1 MINSERLVKNFIEY
15 VQIDSETGNEGAM
28 MELLL
33 QKLKALGC
41 AVKTDGA
48 GKKVGSNGDNI
59 YAFYKGTLPGEPL
72 IFSAHMDT
80 VKPGNGIRPLV
91 KEGVIS
97 SSGATILGADDK
109 SGIAGILE
117 ALTVIHEKG
126 LPCRDVEI
134 IFSIQEESGML
145 GAGNFDFGQTVGNQA
160 VVLDGGGDVGTIT
173 TSAPGELILNAAIIG
188 KSSHAG
194 SAPEQGISSIQVAAR
209 GVAAMKLLRIDE
221 ETTCNIGTF
230 KSEGANNI
238 VPART
243 EISAEIRSRNL
254 DKLNAQAEHMCG
266 CLQKACNDAGA
277 KLECTLTTAYVSFQ
291 IADDNPLVQ
300 HVEQACAAIGRRSVI
315 RPGGGGSDANIM
327 NALGMNAIVLGTG
340 MNKVH
345 TTQENISVKNL
356 EDTARLVLALMTD

>member
-33 QKLKALGC
+33 QRLKALGC

-145 GAGNFDFGQTVGNQA
+145 GAGNFDFGQTVGKQA
-160 VVLDGGGDVGTIT
+160 VVLDGGGDVCI
-173 TSAPGELILNAAIIG
+173 
-188 KSSHAG
+188 
-194 SAPEQGISSIQVAAR
+194 
-209 GVAAMKLLRIDE
+209 
-221 ETTCNIGTF
+221 
-230 KSEGANNI
+230 
-238 VPART
+238 
-243 EISAEIRSRNL
+243 
-254 DKLNAQAEHMCG
+254 
-266 CLQKACNDAGA
+266 
-277 KLECTLTTAYVSFQ
+277 
-291 IADDNPLVQ
+291 
-300 HVEQACAAIGRRSVI
+300 
-315 RPGGGGSDANIM
+315 
-327 NALGMNAIVLGTG
+327 
-340 MNKVH
+340 
-345 TTQENISVKNL
+345 
-356 EDTARLVLALMTD
+356 